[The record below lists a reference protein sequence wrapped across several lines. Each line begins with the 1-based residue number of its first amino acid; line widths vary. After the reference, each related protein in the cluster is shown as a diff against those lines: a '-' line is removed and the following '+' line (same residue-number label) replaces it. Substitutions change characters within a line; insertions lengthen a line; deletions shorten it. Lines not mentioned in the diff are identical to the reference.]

1 MLRHLAFLVI
11 GPRFLFALCFFFA
24 LCIAS
29 NAPARAEDGA
39 TRWRINNIPLDM
51 PLDEALNGEFLEGIY
66 QEKLHDRLMYSVLT
80 EWPSYHIHSTLK
92 SGGKLAE
99 GDANQAVE
107 SDPRHEQMDL
117 YFSSAA
123 DQRRVFW
130 IRSRKPIEG
139 AADEAGIAQVMQM
152 VETSFGKPDRIVTT
166 ADWPGNA
173 ILIMV
178 DPALGSAE
186 RAAILAALPDP
197 LALGQ
202 DDIMDFWSMDLQR
215 RAKILGPTFRGAI
228 VMLTAFQ
235 GRLKGLQTELID
247 LGRAQTVFNLTN

>member
-1 MLRHLAFLVI
+1 MLRHLACLLI
-11 GPRFLFALCFFFA
+11 A

-29 NAPARAEDGA
+29 NVPAHADDGA

-51 PLDEALNGEFLEGIY
+51 PLDDALNGEFLEGIY

-92 SGGKLAE
+92 VGGKLAE

-107 SDPRHEQMDL
+107 SDSRHEQMDL

-123 DQRRVFW
+123 DQHRLFW
-130 IRSRKPIEG
+130 IRTRKPLEG
-139 AADEAGIAQVMQM
+139 AADETGIAQVMQM
-152 VETSFGKPDRIVTT
+152 VEGSFGKPDRIVTA

-197 LALGQ
+197 LAL
-202 DDIMDFWSMDLQR
+202 DHEDFLDFWSMDLQR
-215 RAKILGPTFRGAI
+215 RAKILGSNFRGAI

-235 GRLKGLQTELID
+235 GRLQGLQSELLD
-247 LGRAQTVFNLTN
+247 LGRAQTVFNLAH